1 MDARPMPILCES
13 FFFVWHAKLFL
24 FFWIFS
30 LDVADKDGI
39 IEAQENT
46 KEKEM
51 TTLYRVELHSEGSTV
66 YLLTNKGWADI
77 VHFKENAEYRANAWV
92 KNQERLDRMDND

>member
-1 MDARPMPILCES
+1 LTPP
-13 FFFVWHAKLFL
+13 
-24 FFWIFS
+24 S
-30 LDVADKDGI
+30 LDDKI
-39 IEAQENT
+39 QAQENT

-51 TTLYRVELHSEGSTV
+51 TTRYRVELHSEGSTV

-92 KNQERLDRMDND
+92 KNQERLDRMDNGWTLRNRKERKLLTT

>member
-1 MDARPMPILCES
+1 
-13 FFFVWHAKLFL
+13 
-24 FFWIFS
+24 
-30 LDVADKDGI
+30 
-39 IEAQENT
+39 
-46 KEKEM
+46 M

-92 KNQERLDRMDND
+92 KNQERLDRMDNG